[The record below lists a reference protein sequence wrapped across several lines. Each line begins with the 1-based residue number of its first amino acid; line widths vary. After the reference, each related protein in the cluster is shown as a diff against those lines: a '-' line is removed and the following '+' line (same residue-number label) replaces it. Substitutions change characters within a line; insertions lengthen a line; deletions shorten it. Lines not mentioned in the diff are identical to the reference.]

1 MPFKTF
7 YSWLF
12 DQNPNSKIDENI
24 LKYNSPITHIFLLKI
39 FLRNYKLNL
48 YLDEFLNNMSLRY
61 IEKEDLLKFIKKCVV
76 DYRISKKDIFYF
88 KFRKT
93 TKIFNVFRNKF
104 PELKNY
110 DIENLL
116 EILEKNPEEKI
127 IIFRTLG
134 LETDFTKNKIR
145 TKTQKNSID
154 KNPKTNSEEI
164 ISAIK
169 FIEKNFNILKT

>member
-1 MPFKTF
+1 
-7 YSWLF
+7 
-12 DQNPNSKIDENI
+12 
-24 LKYNSPITHIFLLKI
+24 
-39 FLRNYKLNL
+39 
-48 YLDEFLNNMSLRY
+48 
-61 IEKEDLLKFIKKCVV
+61 LKFIKKCVV